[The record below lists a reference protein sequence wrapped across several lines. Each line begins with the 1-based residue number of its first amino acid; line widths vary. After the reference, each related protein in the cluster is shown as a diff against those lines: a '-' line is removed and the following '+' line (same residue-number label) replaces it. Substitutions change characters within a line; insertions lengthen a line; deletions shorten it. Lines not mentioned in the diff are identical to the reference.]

1 MAAYLINRVL
11 LALVTIV
18 FISIL
23 SFIIIHLPPGDY
35 VDAYIA
41 QLASSGAIVS
51 AQEAA
56 NLRAQYGLDQP
67 LYIQYLRWIGMI
79 FQGNFGMA
87 MEYNRPVL
95 EVIGDRLP
103 LTLVVSFS
111 ALAFT
116 WLLALPIGIYSA
128 IRQYSIFDY
137 AFTFIGFIGLAVPN
151 FLLALTVLYLG
162 LHYFDTSVG
171 GLFSPEYLDAPWTWA
186 KVQDMLAHL
195 PIPAV
200 VLGI

>member
-18 FISIL
+18 FISVL
-23 SFIIIHLPPGDY
+23 SFVIIHLPPGDY

-56 NLRAQYGLDQP
+56 NLRVQYGLDQP

-95 EVIGDRLP
+95 EVIGDRAANAHHARQP
-103 LTLVVSFS
+103 ARRKTQTL
-111 ALAFT
+111 
-116 WLLALPIGIYSA
+116 
-128 IRQYSIFDY
+128 RR
-137 AFTFIGFIGLAVPN
+137 
-151 FLLALTVLYLG
+151 
-162 LHYFDTSVG
+162 G
-171 GLFSPEYLDAPWTWA
+171 GPCARRA
-186 KVQDMLAHL
+186 
-195 PIPAV
+195 
-200 VLGI
+200 